1 MESVGLL
8 NYMSI
13 QLPPE
18 RYYQQENDC
27 TCAKCGEDF
36 TESQGQ
42 YTDTVDA
49 IINNDSRY
57 YDEWLCHECISEES
71 EVN

>member
-18 RYYQQENDC
+18 RYYPAENDC
-27 TCAKCGEDF
+27 TCAKCGDDF
-36 TESQGQ
+36 TENQGQ
-42 YTDTVDA
+42 YTDLIDEM
-49 IINNDSRY
+49 INSNFW
-57 YDEWLCHECISEES
+57 DEWCCFECIKSES
-71 EVN
+71 EV